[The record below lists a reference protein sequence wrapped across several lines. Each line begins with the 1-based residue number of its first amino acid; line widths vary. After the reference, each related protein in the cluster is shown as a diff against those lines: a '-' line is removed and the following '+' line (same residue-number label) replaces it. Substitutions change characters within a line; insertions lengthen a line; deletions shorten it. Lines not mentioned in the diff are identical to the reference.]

1 MRGIWTAY
9 IAIIA
14 VALIV
19 LSSLPLGSTADP
31 DQVPTEPLDF
41 TVQSGDGQVLL
52 SWSAPLYSN
61 ATNVTGYWVYRGP
74 AEDQLSL
81 WTTLRD
87 ITYYLDTG
95 LANGQEYYYA
105 VRAVNSAGAGN
116 LSETLS
122 IIPMTTP
129 SEPILPKAVPGNM
142 YLNLTW
148 GAPNFDGGSDIIGYN
163 VYYSHNMTLVGS
175 TSDTYFIH
183 ANLVL
188 GRTNSYVVVA
198 FNEVGEGDVS
208 ITFSGAPDLVP
219 GVPDDI
225 RVTSGVRNVTLSWS
239 TPEDNG
245 GSDLVG
251 YKIYRGDAEDN
262 MSLLITL
269 EDVLEHTD
277 YGLVENE
284 TYYYAVSAFNIVGE
298 GQISSVLRADV
309 LGMNTV
315 EIISVIAGNGTVGLF
330 WQAGEDN
337 ALPAVRYWVYRGN
350 SSENL
355 TLLGASVSTN
365 HIWDD
370 DVVNGVTYVY
380 QIAVENPS
388 GLGWSN
394 IVNATPCTTP
404 TEPLGL
410 TGKGYVEHIT
420 LIWEAPSDDGGADVL
435 GYKIY
440 VEDDGDLIYL
450 GESNVT
456 EYVAAGLTVGTYYT
470 FQVTACNQAGEGEL
484 SDPVT
489 LICGLAPSTPSFTNV
504 TSGQSFVQ
512 LNWSEPAVLGS
523 GDLLGYII
531 NRTSES
537 GSEEFYSSS
546 TSYNDTSVVN
556 DITYTYSVRSFS
568 EFGESDPSET
578 TNATPEW
585 AGDRP
590 DAPSD
595 LNTTA
600 GADYINITWGI
611 PDDRGQAIIGYKIY
625 RSSMNSTQFYLA
637 TVTTAWYNDTGRP
650 NNSTYYYRVEAYNV
664 IGTGNSSEVVN
675 ATTGFPTEVADEED
689 TGGSWLD
696 GIIGLLTGPMLLVLI
711 IIIAAV
717 AILLVFKKGLGSNL
731 LKRGGKKKGKGKSSA
746 SMRYAAPKQTNG
758 TKQTTPVAKK
768 PGQVAP
774 KKPSVK

>member
-1 MRGIWTAY
+1 MRRIWTAY

-19 LSSLPLGSTADP
+19 LSSLPLGMTADP

-41 TVQSGDGQVLL
+41 VVQSGDGQVLL

-61 ATNVTGYWVYRGP
+61 ATNVTGYWIYRGS

-81 WTTLRD
+81 WTTLKA

-116 LSETLS
+116 LTEVLS
-122 IIPMTTP
+122 VIPMTTP
-129 SEPILPKAVPGNM
+129 SEPILPNAVPGNM

-148 GAPNFDGGSDIIGYN
+148 DAPNFDGGSDIIGYN
-163 VYYSHNMTLVGS
+163 VYYSQNMTLVGS
-175 TSDTYFIH
+175 TPDTYLIH

-188 GRTNSYVVVA
+188 GRTYSYVVVA

-208 ITFSGAPDLVP
+208 ISFSGAPDLVP

-225 RVTSGVRNVTLSWS
+225 CVTSGVRNVTLSWS
-239 TPEDNG
+239 TPDDNG
-245 GSDLVG
+245 GSDLIG
-251 YKIYRGDAEDN
+251 YKIYRGEAMDS

-269 EDVLEHTD
+269 EDVLCHTD
-277 YGLVENE
+277 YGLVENA

-315 EIISVIAGNGTVGLF
+315 EIVSVIAENGTVGLF
-330 WQAGEDN
+330 WQVDEDN
-337 ALPAVRYWVYRGN
+337 ALPAVRYWVYRGY
-350 SSENL
+350 SPEDL
-355 TLLGASVSTN
+355 TLLGASVTSN
-365 HIWDD
+365 YIWDD
-370 DVVNGVTYVY
+370 DVVNGITYFY

-404 TEPLGL
+404 TGPLGL

-420 LIWEAPSDDGGADVL
+420 LTWKAPSDDGGSDVL

-440 VEDDGDLIYL
+440 LKDDGDLIYL

-470 FQVTACNQAGEGEL
+470 FQVSACNLAGEGDL

-512 LNWSEPAVLGS
+512 LNWSEPAVMGS

-531 NRTSES
+531 NRTSAS
-537 GSEEFYSSS
+537 GSEEFYSDFE
-546 TSYNDTSVVN
+546 SYNDTNVVN
-556 DITYTYSVRSFS
+556 GVTYTYTVRSFS
-568 EFGESDPSET
+568 EFGESDPSEAVS
-578 TNATPEW
+578 ATPEW
-585 AGDRP
+585 VGVVP
-590 DAPSD
+590 EAPSD
-595 LNTTA
+595 LNATA
-600 GADYINITWGI
+600 GADYVTITWNAS
-611 PDDRGQAIIGYKIY
+611 DDGGQPIIGYRIY

-637 TVTTAWYNDTGRP
+637 TVTDTWYNDTGRP
-650 NNSTYYYRVEAYNV
+650 NNSTYYYRVEAYNI
-664 IGTGNSSEVVN
+664 IGTGDSSEVIN
-675 ATTGFPTEVADEED
+675 ATTGFPVETVDEESS
-689 TGGSWLD
+689 GGGWFD
-696 GIIGLLTGPMLLVLI
+696 GIIGLLSGPLLLVLI
-711 IIIAAV
+711 IFIAAV

-731 LKRGGKKKGKGKSSA
+731 FKRGGKKKGKGKSSA
-746 SMRYAAPKQTNG
+746 SMRYASPKQTNG
-758 TKQTTPVAKK
+758 TRPATPGAKK
-768 PGQVAP
+768 PGQVPP
-774 KKPSVK
+774 KRPPVK